1 MRFMCTL
8 ETSLQIFT
16 ILGSLL
22 AHIKPHLL
30 VNEPMYEYCFPFN
43 FQVSR
48 WSGLRFSASQVPAC
62 VLLLPSFAMI
72 VISHLVDANT
82 VVQDDNTLALKRWGL
97 GQVSRWWLYY
107 IISLTLWIQELV
119 QQRWLGPSFKV
130 VVTWKAFPGRQVPA
144 AGLYGAL
151 LMLIHHH
158 IIHRPSFGRTI
169 YSVYLD
175 HYFWT
180 IFSFRTIVVS
190 AEVKDYNDLIQTASS
205 SSSVRRQ
212 TW

>member
-1 MRFMCTL
+1 MCAL
-8 ETSLQIFT
+8 ENSLQIFT
-16 ILGSLL
+16 ILGSLASAYKTSL
-22 AHIKPHLL
+22 ACKWTNVWLL
-30 VNEPMYEYCFPFN
+30 FSLQFSSLQKFGIEVFGQPSAGVCVIATFICDDSDFSSSRCEYCGPGC
-43 FQVSR
+43 QY
-48 WSGLRFSASQVPAC
+48 SGTEEVGSG
-62 VLLLPSFAMI
+62 PSFE
-72 VISHLVDANT
+72 T
-82 VVQDDNTLALKRWGL
+82 WG
-97 GQVSRWWLYY
+97 LYY
-107 IISLTLWIQELV
+107 IISFKLWIQDLV
-119 QQRWLGPSFKV
+119 LQASQGPSFKV
-130 VVTWKAFPGRQVPA
+130 VVTWKTFPGRQVPA

-151 LMLIHHH
+151 LTLIHHH